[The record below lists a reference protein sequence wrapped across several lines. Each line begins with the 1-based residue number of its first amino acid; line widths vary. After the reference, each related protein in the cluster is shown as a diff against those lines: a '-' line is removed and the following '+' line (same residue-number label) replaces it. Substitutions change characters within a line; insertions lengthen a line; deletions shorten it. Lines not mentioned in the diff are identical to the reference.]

1 MILTVT
7 ANPSLDRTLEIAGP
21 LMRGEVQR
29 STSTRVEPGGKGVNV
44 SRVVAEAGIPTVA
57 VLPAHA
63 DDPLLTALDA
73 VALPYRTVD
82 IDGQIRTNITV
93 AENDGTTTKINA
105 PGHTL
110 TPAELDDLTA
120 LVLGSA
126 EDASWVALCG
136 SLPPG
141 VPDDWYRRISDR
153 LVTSGRRVAI
163 DTSGAPLSAAMS
175 GPIDLVKPNDEELA
189 EVSGIAPAEL
199 AAAIASGDY
208 LPVVAASRTLIA
220 TTQGAVLA
228 TLGAAGAVLTTA
240 EGSWLATP
248 PPIVPRSTV
257 GAGDA
262 SLAGYL
268 IAYTAGAS
276 EPDRLRTA
284 VAYGSAAAGLAG
296 TQPPLPAQ
304 VDVDSVDVVELSGAA
319 PIT

>member
-1 MILTVT
+1 MEHHPSGARSRRATHARANSRPRGAVVRALAALLVAGAAALSGLVAPERADADATLEPPGGGTVPVT
-7 ANPSLDRTLEIAGP
+7 SSTGRLGAATINGSGFDRTTNVPDNAYVGTVRGAGP
-21 LMRGEVQR
+21 FD
-29 STSTRVEPGGKGVNV
+29 
-44 SRVVAEAGIPTVA
+44 AAD
-57 VLPAHA
+57 PAQSSA
-63 DDPLLTALDA
+63 PLQVGTAQPMLDA
-73 VALPYRTVD
+73 AV
-82 IDGQIRTNITV
+82 
-93 AENDGTTTKINA
+93 
-105 PGHTL
+105 
-110 TPAELDDLTA
+110 
-120 LVLGSA
+120 
-126 EDASWVALCG
+126 
-136 SLPPG
+136 
-141 VPDDWYRRISDR
+141 
-153 LVTSGRRVAI
+153 
-163 DTSGAPLSAAMS
+163 
-175 GPIDLVKPNDEELA
+175 
-189 EVSGIAPAEL
+189 
-199 AAAIASGDY
+199 ASGDY
-208 LPVVAASRTLIA
+208 LPVVTASRTLIA